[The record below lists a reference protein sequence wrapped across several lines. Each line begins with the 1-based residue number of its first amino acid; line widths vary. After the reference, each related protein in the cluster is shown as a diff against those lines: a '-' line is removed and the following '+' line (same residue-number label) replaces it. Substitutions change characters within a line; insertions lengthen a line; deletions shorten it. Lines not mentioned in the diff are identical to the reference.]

1 MLDHDSLQP
10 VLINCF
16 YADFFDKIANLI
28 FILRSMYISFVNYSA
43 QSHRRLYCIFCSD
56 QCFPACLPASSG
68 GQCCAIIRVEDGGLH
83 EIIEATRNILGGKK
97 LPVGSVIL
105 LCSAS
110 HRARV
115 GTAKYASDLVD
126 CFKAIESDY
135 GNSVRAVHGFPIF
148 KSGLEDHTV
157 TRSLLDIMDWLE
169 DVDKRCLAHL
179 ATPLRDYRHQ
189 FLLDQSET
197 VSGSTV
203 RLPLQLPG
211 SVRKRETATYQS
223 TGHKN
228 LREKIPPCSEEK
240 AVEFIQGLLCSL
252 NSEFALQLDTSAGL
266 LPRPEGGSSTHVLD
280 DDTLIVVGG
289 GSHTERLATAI
300 GVRHQNVA
308 DLSLP
313 GWKLNEA
320 TAAVLASDITGIINS
335 KEAGKAVVILQ

>member
-1 MLDHDSLQP
+1 MVSCPILSDKKKIPHSSL
-10 VLINCF
+10 
-16 YADFFDKIANLI
+16 
-28 FILRSMYISFVNYSA
+28 
-43 QSHRRLYCIFCSD
+43 
-56 QCFPACLPASSG
+56 
-68 GQCCAIIRVEDGGLH
+68 
-83 EIIEATRNILGGKK
+83 
-97 LPVGSVIL
+97 
-105 LCSAS
+105 
-110 HRARV
+110 V

-203 RLPLQLPG
+203 RLPLQLPS

-228 LREKIPPCSEEK
+228 LREKIPPCSEEN
-240 AVEFIQGLLCSL
+240 AAEFIQGLSQQQICAPAGHLC
-252 NSEFALQLDTSAGL
+252 EPAPTAGRREQHACAGRRHTVSCGGWE
-266 LPRPEGGSSTHVLD
+266 PRG
-280 DDTLIVVGG
+280 
-289 GSHTERLATAI
+289 
-300 GVRHQNVA
+300 
-308 DLSLP
+308 
-313 GWKLNEA
+313 
-320 TAAVLASDITGIINS
+320 
-335 KEAGKAVVILQ
+335 EAGKRYWRPTPECG